1 MPRNLSVSDLPES
14 TGMITTR
21 LIGRIRRAKFHLLAT
36 ACAISQQAADLVELT
51 VLKGAFA
58 VVSARA
64 DR

>member
-21 LIGRIRRAKFHLLAT
+21 LIGRIRRAKFHLLAI
-36 ACAISQQAADLVELT
+36 ACAISQMANLVELT